1 MVGKYF
7 IAVDGDDVGRTIERL
22 VLLNDCQGL
31 TSFSA
36 NYRSAVHWITSAL
49 IESYQGSALLSD
61 GDSILIETNALVL
74 SANQLLML
82 SEEFA
87 LLSGH
92 TLSIGI
98 GKTMRQAY
106 LALKLAKVS
115 GKNQIRFYSEFID

>member
-1 MVGKYF
+1 MTEKYF

-22 VLLNDCQGL
+22 VLLNDDQGL

-36 NYRSAVHWITSAL
+36 KYRSAVHWLTSVL
-49 IESYQGSALLSD
+49 IESYEGSALLSD

-74 SANQLLML
+74 SANKLLVL
-82 SEEFA
+82 SEEFL

-115 GKNQIRFYSEFID
+115 GKNQIRFYAEFID